1 MREKLLDAENWVVR
15 GVSQYQ
21 LKGFVAQME
30 VLGVEAAVFMCQIGK
45 KEKQMCQWLS
55 YRKKN

>member
-30 VLGVEAAVFMCQIGK
+30 VLGVEAAVFYVPY
-45 KEKQMCQWLS
+45 W
-55 YRKKN
+55 